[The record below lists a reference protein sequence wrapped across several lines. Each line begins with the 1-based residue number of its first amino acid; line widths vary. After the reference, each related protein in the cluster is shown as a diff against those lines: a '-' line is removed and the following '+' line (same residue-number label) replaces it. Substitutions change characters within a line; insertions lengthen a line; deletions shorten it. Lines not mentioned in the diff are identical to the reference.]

1 MEIIKSLNFKLPI
14 LFVKTLTD
22 RKLGVVDSQ
31 NTLRIIDR
39 DTFAVVDG
47 FKTNIKHERNLSSY
61 VDLTPDG
68 KYLVSAVADT
78 NQAAIF
84 SLSKRKLIYK
94 AGRHEGEVESVA
106 MDPNGRYFITCGQD
120 GKSFAWVLKTS
131 RLAFSLPPH
140 ADFISTVSFDDEG
153 QWIATGSY
161 DKSINVLNTATMKEP
176 IKLRGHSDM
185 IKEILFLPEA
195 KLLSVER
202 SGGLIVWDMSN
213 AKVLKRLPKM
223 TDEVTAMCISPSK
236 QFLFVGTKLGYVG
249 LYNLHTMEQITPRY
263 IKESEEITSLALFDN
278 PMCLVIGTVA
288 GNVRIYSLLSDE
300 MNCMEMILD
309 RRFKAFYTAIEAN
322 PILVYSKTYEA
333 AEKIWSQTV
342 AQGRELLEKNERA
355 SAKELFAPFT
365 GVPKKNTVINQML
378 SSYEKYEQFQGYI
391 KVGRLPLAYSLA
403 KQYPAFQESELYF
416 KMELAWK
423 KLFAKAQELILLPN
437 GEEQAKALLA
447 PYRGISDKTVMI
459 QQLFEQRQM
468 YEYLKKTIAQHDYVK
483 FFGLVKKYPFLKEF
497 SEYASTMEYGDILY
511 IQSQKS
517 YAKSDYATARKA
529 CKILISFPDYAHE
542 AQEMIETIRIKHL
555 FYQAIASNDLSNA
568 FSYLSTYPL
577 LYETPE
583 AQVLERQWNS
593 IVDKAQRFASTGSA
607 QEIFDVFEP
616 YREIRDKY
624 RAIAAVIGQAYCVQL
639 EQKIQF
645 KAPQE
650 SIEYGVR
657 QYVELFGIDEG
668 MRSVCDYF
676 TLLYESTIDLET
688 LKQGSLELWTPSMRF
703 YDITQGG

>member
-1 MEIIKSLNFKLPI
+1 MEVLKSLHFKLPI
-14 LFVKTLTD
+14 LLVKTLSNK
-22 RKLGVVDSQ
+22 RLGVVDSH
-31 NTLRIIDR
+31 NTLRIIDA

-68 KYLVSAVADT
+68 EYLVSAVSDT

-84 SLSKRKLIYK
+84 SLSKRKLLYK
-94 AGRHEGEVESVA
+94 AGRHEGEVESVG
-106 MDPNGRYFITCGQD
+106 MDPNGRYFVTCGQD

-140 ADFISTVSFDDEG
+140 ADFISTVAFDDDG
-153 QWIATGSY
+153 HWIATGSY
-161 DKSINVLNTATMKEP
+161 DRTINVLNTATMKEP

-185 IKEILFLPEA
+185 IKEILFLSEA
-195 KLLSVER
+195 KLLSAER
-202 SGGLIVWDMSN
+202 GGGLIIWDLSS
-213 AKVLKRLPKM
+213 AKVIKRLPKM
-223 TDEVTAMCISPSK
+223 RDEVTAMCISPSK

-249 LYNLHTMEQITPRY
+249 LYDLHTMEQLSARY
-263 IKESEEITSLALFDN
+263 IKESEEITSLAFLDGSSS
-278 PMCLVIGTVA
+278 LAIATA
-288 GNVRIYSLLSDE
+288 EGNVRIYSLLGDE
-300 MNCMEMILD
+300 IKNMEMILE
-309 RRFKAFYTAIEAN
+309 RRFKPFYAAIEDN
-322 PILVYSKTYEA
+322 PMLVYSKAYEV
-333 AEKIWSQTV
+333 AEKIWSDTLI
-342 AQGRELLEKNERA
+342 QGRELLEKNERS

-365 GVPKKNTVINQML
+365 GVPKKNTLINQML

-391 KVGRLPLAYSLA
+391 KAGRFPLAYSLA

-423 KLFAKAQELILLPN
+423 KVFAKAQELILLPN
-437 GEEQAKALLA
+437 GEEQAKVLLA
-447 PYRGISDKTVMI
+447 PYRGISEKTVMI

-468 YEYLKKTIAQHDYVK
+468 YEYMKKTIAQHDYVK

-511 IQSQKS
+511 IQSQKA

-529 CKILISFPDYAHE
+529 CKILILFPDYAHE

-555 FYQAIASNDLSNA
+555 FYQAIASNDLSGA

-593 IVDKAQRFASTGSA
+593 TVDKAQRFASTGCA
-607 QEIFDVFEP
+607 QETLEVFES
-616 YREIRDKY
+616 YIGISDKY
-624 RAIAAVIGQAYCVQL
+624 RAIAVVMAQAYCVQL

-645 KAPQE
+645 KAPQA
-650 SIEYGVR
+650 SIEYGIR
-657 QYVELFGIDEG
+657 HYVEVFGMDEG
-668 MRSVCDYF
+668 IQSVYDYF
-676 TLLYESTIDLET
+676 KLLYESDIDLET
-688 LKQGSLELWTPSMRF
+688 FKQGSLELWTPLIRID
-703 YDITQGG
+703 DITAIA